1 MSGVWVFNNGVIRLV
16 ENPNQSGGVSTQSH
30 GRRNVLVYLPT
41 GEAVSS
47 YSSLEQ
53 ILRSLGWERYFSG
66 DSDLIQYHKRS
77 SIDLISLPRD
87 FSKFNSVYMY
97 DIVVKNPN
105 SFHVRDF
112 NWNPHGINY
121 PRPRGLVCVSF
132 VQPGNYIPD
141 IKPII
146 SKLEQCEYESRKGR
160 REDVC
165 SCLNSRKE
173 AMTIGLSSLS

>member
-16 ENPNQSGGVSTQSH
+16 ENPNQSGGVATHQTH

-41 GEAVSS
+41 GEVVSS

-53 ILRSLGWERYFSG
+53 ILRSLGWERYFNG

-77 SIDLISLPRD
+77 TIDLISLPRD

-97 DIVVKNPN
+97 DIVIKNPN

-112 NWNPHGINY
+112 N
-121 PRPRGLVCVSF
+121 
-132 VQPGNYIPD
+132 
-141 IKPII
+141 
-146 SKLEQCEYESRKGR
+146 
-160 REDVC
+160 
-165 SCLNSRKE
+165 
-173 AMTIGLSSLS
+173 

>member
-16 ENPNQSGGVSTQSH
+16 ENPNQSGGVATHQTH

-41 GEAVSS
+41 GEVVSS

-53 ILRSLGWERYFSG
+53 ILRSLGWERYFHG

-77 SIDLISLPRD
+77 TIDLISLPRD

-97 DIVVKNPN
+97 DIVIKNPN

-112 NWNPHGINY
+112 N
-121 PRPRGLVCVSF
+121 
-132 VQPGNYIPD
+132 
-141 IKPII
+141 
-146 SKLEQCEYESRKGR
+146 
-160 REDVC
+160 
-165 SCLNSRKE
+165 
-173 AMTIGLSSLS
+173 